1 MPAPAAPAP
10 AAPLLE
16 ASVLPQSAPM
26 LELSAE
32 ILRPLIDDALV
43 IVEDEVVIIGRG
55 PLSQLIRK
63 LRGLRVPYAFF
74 IWLLSP
80 LLNGAQSQPKQ

>member
-1 MPAPAAPAP
+1 
-10 AAPLLE
+10 
-16 ASVLPQSAPM
+16 M

-80 LLNGAQSQPKQ
+80 LLTGLTVTAKAMTLARCTLRTRR